1 MNETELIED
10 FRALPGR
17 YLTGDLAGIGGALKA
32 RNEDFVVEEI
42 PSYEPCGSGEHIYLL
57 IEKNGR
63 PTLEVV
69 QAIAKHFRVRPRE
82 VGYAG
87 MKDKHAI
94 TRQYISVHS
103 FDDGPIDTLD
113 IPGVKVL
120 RASRHRNRLRI
131 GHLKGNRFT
140 IRIREVDE
148 SSVGQALLILRYF
161 ELNGA
166 PNYFGEQRFGYRGM
180 NHQIGRAYLLQDWK
194 LTCDYLLGRPVDE
207 SDGNYEARV
216 AYERGDYAE
225 SVGLWS
231 GTLPCERK
239 VVWNLARGFDYER
252 AFTAANQTQR
262 RFFVSAFQSA
272 IFNNLLDERIAG
284 GELDRWIE
292 GDVACKHVNG
302 AMFKV
307 GKAELDDVE
316 TIARGKRLE
325 ISPSGPLW
333 GFRMMEGEGV
343 IREREREWLARTG
356 VEMDH
361 FVTRPH
367 DVAGA
372 RRPLRVPVCECLV
385 EGGEDEFGSFVEVKF
400 SLPKGSF
407 ATAILREIMKTG
419 ERGQPWGTARDYGG

>member
-1 MNETELIED
+1 MNEMELVDE

-17 YLTGDLAGIGGALKA
+17 YLTEGWVGIGGALKA
-32 RNEDFVVEEI
+32 RNEDFVVEEM
-42 PSYEPCGSGEHIYLL
+42 PAYEPSGSGEHVYLW

-69 QAIAKHFRVRPRE
+69 QAVAKHFRVKARA

-94 TRQYISVHS
+94 TRQYLSVHS
-103 FDDGPIDTLD
+103 FDDSPIETLA

-140 IRIREVDE
+140 IRIREVDA
-148 SSVGQALLILRYF
+148 SAAGQALLILQYF
-161 ELNGA
+161 EEHGG
-166 PNYFGEQRFGYRGM
+166 PNYFGEQRFGYRGL

-207 SDGNYEARV
+207 SDGNYGARV
-216 AYERGDYAE
+216 AYEEGDYRKSA
-225 SVGLWS
+225 GLWS
-231 GTLPCERK
+231 GTLACERK
-239 VVWNLARGFDYER
+239 VIWNLARGDDYEK
-252 AFTAANQTQR
+252 AFLSANR
-262 RFFVSAFQSA
+262 SHLRFFVTAFQSA
-272 IFNNLLDERIAG
+272 IFNGLLDARIAS
-284 GELDRWIE
+284 GEFGKWIE

-302 AMFKV
+302 AMFKI
-307 GKAELDDVE
+307 GQAELDDGDILV
-316 TIARGKRLE
+316 RGKRLE

-333 GFRMMEGEGV
+333 GFRMMEADGEV
-343 IREREREWLARTG
+343 RKREREGLARTG
-356 VEMDH
+356 IEMSCFD
-361 FVTRPH
+361 TPPH

-372 RRPLRVPVCECLV
+372 RRPFRIPVGEGCV
-385 EGGEDEFGSFVEVKF
+385 ESGEDEFGSFIEVSF
-400 SLPKGSF
+400 TLPRGSF

-419 ERGQPWGTARDYGG
+419 NRAQPWGTARDYGG